1 MSLTHHYWVGRT
13 TPTEDKIKLLLT
25 MEGYKSDDIIV
36 RESPEGQRYLMI
48 GHWDFIESNNLNYV
62 QQHCTIVLEEH
73 AWEDA
78 DCGWQFAYIIKE
90 RKDENKK
97 NDKL

>member
-1 MSLTHHYWVGRT
+1 MISEHPV
-13 TPTEDKIKLLLT
+13 EDKIKLILT
-25 MEGYKSDDIIV
+25 MEGYKTDGIQF
-36 RESPEGQRYLMI
+36 RENPEGERYLMLN
-48 GHWDFIESNNLNYV
+48 HWDFIESNNLNYV

-90 RKDENKK
+90 RENHENKE
-97 NDKL
+97 DKEL